1 MRMPR
6 RPTGAVKAACGA
18 LLAAV
23 FLGLAAPAHAQFSEG
38 YRFLEAVK
46 KKEGDKV
53 ETLLGEP
60 GSTVILTRDVSTG
73 RGALHIVTERRD
85 LVWLQYLAAKGADVN
100 MRDDK
105 GVTPLQL
112 ATSLG
117 WVEGV
122 AFLVERRADLDQ
134 PNDTGETPLISSV
147 HRRDTAMMRI
157 LLKGGAD
164 PDRADNSG
172 RSARDYARLDKDG
185 QLLSVIESAAKPKS
199 TAGKPGSA
207 VYGPTF

>member
-1 MRMPR
+1 M
-6 RPTGAVKAACGA
+6 VV
-18 LLAAV
+18 LAALV
-23 FLGLAAPAHAQFSEG
+23 SLAAPAHAQFSEG

-60 GSTVILTRDVSTG
+60 GSTVILSRDIATG
-73 RGALHIVTERRD
+73 RSALHIVTERRD
-85 LVWLQYLAAKGADVN
+85 IVWLRYLTAKGADVN

-122 AFLVERRADLDQ
+122 DFLVGRKANLDQ
-134 PNDTGETPLISSV
+134 SDDTGETPLISAV
-147 HRRDTAMMRI
+147 HRRDAAMMRI

-172 RSARDYARLDKDG
+172 RSARDYAKLDKAG
-185 QLLSVIESAAKPKS
+185 QLLGVIEANAKPKS
-199 TAGKPGSA
+199 AAGKPGST

>member
-1 MRMPR
+1 M
-6 RPTGAVKAACGA
+6 AV
-18 LLAAV
+18 LAALV
-23 FLGLAAPAHAQFSEG
+23 SLAAPAHAQFSEG

-60 GSTVILTRDVSTG
+60 GSTVILSRDIATG
-73 RGALHIVTERRD
+73 RSALHIVTERRD
-85 LVWLQYLAAKGADVN
+85 IVWLRYLTAKGADVN

-117 WVEGV
+117 WIEGV
-122 AFLVERRADLDQ
+122 DFFVERKANLDQ
-134 PNDTGETPLISSV
+134 SDDTGETPLISAV
-147 HRRDTAMMRI
+147 HRRDAAMMRI
-157 LLKGGAD
+157 LLRGGAD

-172 RSARDYARLDKDG
+172 RSTRDYAKLDKAG
-185 QLLSVIESAAKPKS
+185 QLLGVIEANAKAKSA
-199 TAGKPGSA
+199 AGKPGSA

>member
-1 MRMPR
+1 M
-6 RPTGAVKAACGA
+6 VV
-18 LLAAV
+18 LAALV
-23 FLGLAAPAHAQFSEG
+23 SLAAPAHAQFSEG
-38 YRFLEAVK
+38 YRFLVAVK

-60 GSTVILTRDVSTG
+60 GSTVILSRDIATG
-73 RGALHIVTERRD
+73 RSALHIVTERRD
-85 LVWLQYLAAKGADVN
+85 IVWLRYLTAKGADVN

-122 AFLVERRADLDQ
+122 DFLVGRKANLDQ
-134 PNDTGETPLISSV
+134 SDDTGETPLISAV
-147 HRRDTAMMRI
+147 HRRDAAMMRI

-172 RSARDYARLDKDG
+172 RSARDYAKLDKAG
-185 QLLSVIESAAKPKS
+185 QLLGVIEANAKPKS
-199 TAGKPGSA
+199 AAGKPGST